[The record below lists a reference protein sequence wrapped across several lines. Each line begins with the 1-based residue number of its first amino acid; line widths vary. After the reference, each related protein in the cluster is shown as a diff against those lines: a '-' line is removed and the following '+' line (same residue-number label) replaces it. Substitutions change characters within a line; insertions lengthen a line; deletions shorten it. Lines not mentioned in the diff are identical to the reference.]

1 MTHPLD
7 EPLHR
12 KSAAELVSDR
22 LMQLIVAG
30 VLEAGEPLR
39 ETQLAERLG
48 ISRNSL
54 REGIR
59 LLERSRLVKYEMHR
73 GAIVSDPSLADLD
86 DLYRTRRHLETA
98 AVRAAPTEGGLNQL
112 RRAWEHLEAS
122 TSVPAAEPIVA
133 ADLALHQAIVGLL
146 DSERISAFYA
156 SICKE
161 LVFYFSV
168 LSHADEEYRYP
179 QTPIVDRHR
188 EIVEAILER
197 RVADA
202 ERLTLQHIDENQ
214 ARLTDIL
221 RARAAAA

>member
-98 AVRAAPTEGGLNQL
+98 AVRAVPTEGGLNQL

-179 QTPIVDRHR
+179 QTPIVERHR